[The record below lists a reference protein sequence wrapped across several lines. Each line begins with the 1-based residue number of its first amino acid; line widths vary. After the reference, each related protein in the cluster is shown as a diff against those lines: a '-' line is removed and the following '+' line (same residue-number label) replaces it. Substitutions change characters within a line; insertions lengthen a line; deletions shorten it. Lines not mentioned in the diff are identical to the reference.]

1 MVQKYFEVLN
11 LLGQYQHFAL
21 TTHVNPDGDALGSE
35 LALYSILKDLGKRVH
50 IFNTDITPEIY
61 HFLPFQHHIK
71 PPADLKTVYSGIM
84 PEVLVVLDSGSLDR
98 IGDQL
103 ARQLQ
108 PTEVIVNIDHHNTAT
123 KFGDLNLIETGA
135 SSTAEIV
142 YRLIQASG
150 LEVGPERALC
160 LYTGLMFDTGCF
172 RYSNSTSVAHRIAAD
187 LIEEGI
193 SVDEVYRFVYDTV
206 PQVRLHL
213 LGDVLQT
220 LETTE
225 DAKIAWISVTQDALK
240 ENEASSNDLEGV
252 VNYIR
257 SIDSVEVAIVA
268 NELETGDTK
277 ISMRSK
283 TNVDVGQICG
293 LYDGGGHVRAAGCLI
308 QEPLYEALAQVV
320 ASTRLHIDGWHSESE

>member
-21 TTHVNPDGDALGSE
+21 STHVNPDGDALGSE

-50 IFNTDITPEIY
+50 IFNTDITPKIY
-61 HFLPFQHHIK
+61 HFLPFHHHIK
-71 PPADLKTVYSGIM
+71 PPADLKAVYSGIM

-108 PTEVIVNIDHHNTAT
+108 PTEAIVNIDHHNTAT
-123 KFGDLNLIETGA
+123 KFGDLNLIETEA
-135 SSTAEIV
+135 SSTAEII

-220 LETTE
+220 LDTTE
-225 DAKIAWISVTQDALK
+225 DAKIAWLSVTQDVLK
-240 ENEASSNDLEGV
+240 KNGASSNDLEGF

-283 TNVDVGQICG
+283 TNVDVGQICR

-308 QEPLYEALAQVV
+308 QEPLYEALAKIV
-320 ASTRLHIDGWHSESE
+320 ANTRLHIDGWHSESE

>member
-1 MVQKYFEVLN
+1 
-11 LLGQYQHFAL
+11 
-21 TTHVNPDGDALGSE
+21 
-35 LALYSILKDLGKRVH
+35 
-50 IFNTDITPEIY
+50 
-61 HFLPFQHHIK
+61 
-71 PPADLKTVYSGIM
+71 M

-108 PTEVIVNIDHHNTAT
+108 PTEAIVNIDHHNTAT

-135 SSTAEIV
+135 SSTAEII

-225 DAKIAWISVTQDALK
+225 DAKIAWLSVTQDVLK
-240 ENEASSNDLEGV
+240 KNGASSNDLEGF

-283 TNVDVGQICG
+283 TNVDVGQICR

-308 QEPLYEALAQVV
+308 QEPLYEALAQIV
-320 ASTRLHIDGWHSESE
+320 ANTRLHIDGWHSESE

>member
-21 TTHVNPDGDALGSE
+21 STHVNPDGDALGSE

-50 IFNTDITPEIY
+50 IFNTDITPKIY
-61 HFLPFQHHIK
+61 HFLPFHHHIK
-71 PPADLKTVYSGIM
+71 PPADLKAVYSGIM

-108 PTEVIVNIDHHNTAT
+108 PTEAIVNIDHHNTAT
-123 KFGDLNLIETGA
+123 KFGDLNLIETEA
-135 SSTAEIV
+135 SSTAEII

-225 DAKIAWISVTQDALK
+225 DAKIAWLSVTQDVLK
-240 ENEASSNDLEGV
+240 KNGASSNDLEGF

-283 TNVDVGQICG
+283 TNVDVGQICR

-308 QEPLYEALAQVV
+308 QEPLYEALAQIV
-320 ASTRLHIDGWHSESE
+320 ANTRLHIDGWHSESE